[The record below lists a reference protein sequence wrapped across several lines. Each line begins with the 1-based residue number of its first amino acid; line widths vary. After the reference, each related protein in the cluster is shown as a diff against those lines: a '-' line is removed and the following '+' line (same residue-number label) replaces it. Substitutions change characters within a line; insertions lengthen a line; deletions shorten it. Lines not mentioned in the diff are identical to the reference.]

1 MMNSCGGC
9 LRCKPSLLK
18 REHSYMVSEAANAQN
33 SASVDDF
40 DTSLCLRV
48 DNEMGLGSRK
58 VMKVVVE
65 TRVFALDAQSASL

>member
-1 MMNSCGGC
+1 
-9 LRCKPSLLK
+9 
-18 REHSYMVSEAANAQN
+18 MVSEAANAQN

>member
-1 MMNSCGGC
+1 
-9 LRCKPSLLK
+9 
-18 REHSYMVSEAANAQN
+18 MVSEVAVANAQN
-33 SASVDDF
+33 SASIDDL
-40 DTSLCLRV
+40 DTALCLRA